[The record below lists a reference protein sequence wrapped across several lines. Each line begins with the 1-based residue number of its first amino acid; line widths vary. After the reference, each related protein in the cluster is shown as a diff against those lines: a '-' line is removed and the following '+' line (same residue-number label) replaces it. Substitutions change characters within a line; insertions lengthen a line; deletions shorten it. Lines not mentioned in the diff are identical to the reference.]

1 LAVSDYSALLGVG
14 RAVFVKQGEW
24 AGSVGIITEETFDL
38 YFVNHNNGFTGHKA
52 HELEPLFLMDQVIG
66 VKLADQEP
74 GSDLA
79 DKVKP
84 FGMSS
89 DDLAEYVEG
98 FIKDCVSRIKG
109 AGNDQY
115 SFEGYQKFE
124 IMDLDDLFEYIEEE
138 LRDIP
143 NYLAMLFIRIRRVRE
158 ALKAVDIIP
167 EEEEEIPSE

>member
-1 LAVSDYSALLGVG
+1 LDVSDFSALLGVG
-14 RAVFVKQGEW
+14 RAVLVKQGDW

-38 YFVNHNNGFTGHKA
+38 YFVNHNNGFTGHKP
-52 HELEPLFLMDQVIG
+52 HELEPLFLMDQVVG
-66 VKLADQEP
+66 VKLAEQEP

-89 DDLAEYVEG
+89 EDLADFVQE
-98 FIKDCVSRIKG
+98 FIKDCTSRIKG

-124 IMDLDDLFEYIEEE
+124 VMDLDDLFEYIEEE
-138 LRDIP
+138 FRDIP
-143 NYLAMLFIRIRRVRE
+143 NYLAMLYLRIRRVRE
-158 ALKAVDIIP
+158 ALKAVDII
-167 EEEEEIPSE
+167 EDKGEEIPGE